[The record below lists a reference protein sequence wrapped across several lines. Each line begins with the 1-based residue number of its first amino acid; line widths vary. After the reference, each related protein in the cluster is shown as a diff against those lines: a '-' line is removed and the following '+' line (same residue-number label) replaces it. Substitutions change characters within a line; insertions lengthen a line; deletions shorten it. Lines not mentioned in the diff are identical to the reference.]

1 MATIAEQAL
10 RAERRADT
18 LALAK
23 RVAKLVRDALEGHT
37 SEESYAAA
45 TGYGQTRVHAWWSCA
60 AHAPL
65 WILAHA
71 ATPLPVV
78 LALVSDLLAVRAG
91 PTGARA
97 SCETATA
104 LLVRACGEA
113 LAEAGR
119 ALADGRVSADERAAL
134 RPILRELRNRVD
146 AWLRDHGGATDEH
159 PATRGDA

>member
-1 MATIAEQAL
+1 MVTLAEQVL
-10 RAERRADT
+10 LSERRTAT

-23 RVAKLVRDALEGHT
+23 RVARLVRNALEGHT
-37 SEESYAAA
+37 SEETFATA
-45 TGYGQTRVHAWWSCA
+45 TGYGESRVHAWWSCA

-78 LALVSDLLAVRAG
+78 LGLVADLLALRAG
-91 PTGARA
+91 PAGPRA

-146 AWLRDHGGATDEH
+146 AWLRDHGGAEVVS
-159 PATRGDA
+159 